1 MTLDESLVIPTE
13 YSLESGKQAAG
24 ELFDRDLPTA
34 VFAFNDVLS
43 CAAIQAARSR
53 GIRVPE
59 DLSVIGFDNTILA
72 EMTAPPLTTISQ
84 PIREM
89 GRRVVELLI
98 DEIQGKKKT
107 KSKIILSPELVIRHS
122 TAPVKTRPQR

>member
-1 MTLDESLVIPTE
+1 MRGDTGGAL
-13 YSLESGKQAAG
+13 
-24 ELFDRDLPTA
+24 
-34 VFAFNDVLS
+34 
-43 CAAIQAARSR
+43 R

-98 DEIQGKKKT
+98 DEIQGKKN

>member
-1 MTLDESLVIPTE
+1 
-13 YSLESGKQAAG
+13 
-24 ELFDRDLPTA
+24 
-34 VFAFNDVLS
+34 
-43 CAAIQAARSR
+43 
-53 GIRVPE
+53 
-59 DLSVIGFDNTILA
+59 
-72 EMTAPPLTTISQ
+72 MTAPPLTTISQ

-122 TAPVKTRPQR
+122 TAPAKTRPQR